1 MQTSSKGIPRPNK
14 KEWPETPRTRLSF
27 RQAVIFDSLLK
38 DLTNLSLAIIDDIFE
53 QNPHNSTFPLGSEP
67 IENYL
72 SGFEIQFVPIERV
85 DDWNRFPHFCSPLS
99 DGIISPRFVEGFWHL
114 DNDKRIIF
122 VFFKTT
128 SNPERQRFTV
138 IHELFHACQSL
149 DLLFCKELDTIYET
163 SGLPEEAIL
172 YLLERAT
179 DKATTNYLMPAQSFR
194 QAYAQSKNLNSLVKF
209 FGVSRKAVEI
219 RIEECCRYPEPK
231 MKVSTNVR

>member
-27 RQAVIFDSLLK
+27 RQAVVFDSLLK
-38 DLTNLSLAIIDDIFE
+38 ELTDLSLSIIDDIFE
-53 QNPHNSTFPLGSEP
+53 QNQHNSTFPLGSEP
-67 IENYL
+67 IESYL
-72 SGFEIQFVPIERV
+72 SGFEIQFAPIEGV

-128 SNPERQRFTV
+128 SIPGKQRFTV

-149 DLLFCKELDTIYET
+149 DPLFCKELDTIYET

-194 QAYAQSKNLNSLVKF
+194 QAYAQNKDVYHLAKV
-209 FGVSRKAVEI
+209 FGVSRTAVEI
-219 RIEECCRYPEPK
+219 RVDECCRYSEPR
-231 MKVSTNVR
+231 TRIPANVR